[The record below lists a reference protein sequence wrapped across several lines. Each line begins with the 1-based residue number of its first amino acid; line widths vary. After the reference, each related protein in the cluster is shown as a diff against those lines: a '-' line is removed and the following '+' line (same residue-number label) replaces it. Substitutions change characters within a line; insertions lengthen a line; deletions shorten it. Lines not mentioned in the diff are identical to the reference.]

1 MTIKTINQ
9 FGKILKKL
17 VSKKNNIHEVL
28 NLVDRTIDNLP
39 KDSTSDFFQLLLT
52 LSGMRFEESF
62 FLNYAELNKIA
73 EDVIS
78 GKFHKQSDNKIQTE
92 YVKFDREF
100 FEGQEQYLKREQNG
114 DLMLLTYMVF
124 SINPQEL
131 FEKISNKRGIKGNM
145 IDINIDYKNNSVIL
159 FSKIPFHANEE
170 FTIDIENFK
179 KMVED
184 WKNLYDQKVPTIYF
198 IRGKAREIFVR
209 ERLEE

>member
-28 NLVDRTIDNLP
+28 NLVDTTIDNLP

-159 FSKIPFHANEE
+159 FSKMPFHANEE
-170 FTIDIENFK
+170 FAIDIENFK

>member
-73 EDVIS
+73 EDVS
-78 GKFHKQSDNKIQTE
+78 FGKFHKQSNNKIQTE

-145 IDINIDYKNNSVIL
+145 IDINIDYKNNLVIL
-159 FSKIPFHANEE
+159 FSKMPFHANEE

-198 IRGKAREIFVR
+198 MRGKAREIFVR
-209 ERLEE
+209 EKLEE